1 MVYLRLV
8 VLSNKNNIKSYLNGW
23 LFIYF
28 ERVDYKTEM
37 GVSVSIKDVEP
48 TKSFVIA
55 MQTNI
60 DYLKQK
66 KALTEIDKRIIEA
79 FDKYMSELE
88 G

>member
-1 MVYLRLV
+1 MEI
-8 VLSNKNNIKSYLNGW
+8 S
-23 LFIYF
+23 
-28 ERVDYKTEM
+28 
-37 GVSVSIKDVEP
+37 VSVKDVES

-55 MQTNI
+55 MQTNV

-79 FDKYMSELE
+79 FDKYMSALE